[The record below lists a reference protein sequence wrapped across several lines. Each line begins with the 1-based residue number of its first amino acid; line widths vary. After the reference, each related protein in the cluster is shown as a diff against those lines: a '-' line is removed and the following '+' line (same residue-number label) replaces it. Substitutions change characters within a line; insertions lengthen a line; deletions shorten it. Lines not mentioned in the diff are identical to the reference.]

1 MIYGIIDGDPE
12 DGEDC
17 VMLLSNSLG
26 ELLYKIN
33 NLAKCLNKVISD
45 FYIVKHS
52 KYNSWKDVKSD
63 HHFYYPEIEPFLW
76 NTKGWLPVDKSK
88 IKQLCV
94 KLNYTYEDSKSNQS
108 LKQSAS

>member
-52 KYNSWKDVKSD
+52 KYNS
-63 HHFYYPEIEPFLW
+63 
-76 NTKGWLPVDKSK
+76 
-88 IKQLCV
+88 
-94 KLNYTYEDSKSNQS
+94 
-108 LKQSAS
+108 